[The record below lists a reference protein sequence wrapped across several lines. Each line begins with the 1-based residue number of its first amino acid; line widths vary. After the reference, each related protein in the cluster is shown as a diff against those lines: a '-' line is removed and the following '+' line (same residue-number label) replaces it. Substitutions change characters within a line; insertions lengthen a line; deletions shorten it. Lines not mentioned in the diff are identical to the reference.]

1 MKRELELIDWIEG
14 ELARIEQL
22 DEMERER
29 GGKWRE
35 SKLLAPGEEAIKDAR
50 LS

>member
-1 MKRELELIDWIEG
+1 VKRELELIDWIEG

-22 DEMERER
+22 DEMERE
-29 GGKWRE
+29 